1 MTAMKSARFALP
13 SIEHYVKSVRLW
25 SFSDLYFPHLGVM
38 PENTEQKNFEYG
50 HFLPIGIQ
58 CFFVNLDIT
67 SSVT

>member
-1 MTAMKSARFALP
+1 MTAMKSARFASP
-13 SIEHYVKSVRLW
+13 SIEHYVKSVRIW

-38 PENTEQKNFEYG
+38 PENTEQKNSEHG